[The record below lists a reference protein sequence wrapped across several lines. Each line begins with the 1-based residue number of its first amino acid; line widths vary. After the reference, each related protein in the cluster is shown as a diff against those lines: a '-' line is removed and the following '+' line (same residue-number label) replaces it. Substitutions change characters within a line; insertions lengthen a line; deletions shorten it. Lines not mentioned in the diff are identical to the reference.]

1 MLDFINFI
9 IELFKTLIQFIID
22 SANYIVH
29 SIQFIIRF
37 PITIMDTILKLDLPQ
52 FFIYGLTTLVILT
65 IIIIIFKI
73 ISWIN

>member
-1 MLDFINFI
+1 MISFLQFCYD
-9 IELFKTLIQFIID
+9 LFKTLFDFIID
-22 SANYIVH
+22 SSYYIVH
-29 SIQFIIRF
+29 TIQFIIRF